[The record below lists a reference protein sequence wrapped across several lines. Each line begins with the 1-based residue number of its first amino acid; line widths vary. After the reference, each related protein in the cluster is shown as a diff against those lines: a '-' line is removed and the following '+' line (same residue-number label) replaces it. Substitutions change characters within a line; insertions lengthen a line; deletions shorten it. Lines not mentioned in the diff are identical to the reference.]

1 MRTFAI
7 AGRPVGDGHPC
18 FIIAEAGSNHD
29 GDLRR
34 AFQLVD
40 IAADSG
46 ADAVKFQTFRAK
58 NLYPRTEVRP
68 RYLRKLGIKKTIYQ
82 TIADMEMPFEWLKPL
97 AARCK
102 KRGIQFMST
111 PFDEEC
117 ADRMNPF
124 VPAYKIASYEMTHI
138 PLLRHVAAKRK
149 PLIISTGAATL
160 AEIDRAFAALRRGPI
175 ALMQCTAKYPAPPE
189 SMNLLTIPAM
199 KRRYGI
205 PVGLSDH
212 SATASTAAVAAVVLG
227 ANLLEKHF
235 TVSRS
240 LKGPDHSYAIEPD
253 DLHGMIRAV
262 RDAEK
267 MAGDGVKRP
276 HPVERELREYRR
288 GLFTLSPVG
297 RGERFTAAN
306 VGVLRRGGKPETSL
320 RPEHY
325 PSLLGRRAARELPA
339 HHLLSRSDVA
349 R

>member
-1 MRTFAI
+1 MRSFAI
-7 AGRPVGDGHPC
+7 AGRPIGDGHPC

-40 IAADSG
+40 IAADCG

-68 RYLRKLGIKKTIYQ
+68 RYLRKLGVKKTIYQ

-97 AARCK
+97 AARCRK
-102 KRGIQFMST
+102 LGIQFMST
-111 PFDEEC
+111 PFDEDC
-117 ADRMNPF
+117 ADRMDPF

-138 PLLRHVAAKRK
+138 PLLRHVASKGK
-149 PLIISTGAATL
+149 PLIISTGAATR
-160 AEIDRAFAALRRGPI
+160 AEIDRVLSSMRPGPV

-199 KRRYGI
+199 KRRYGV

-212 SATASTAAVAAVVLG
+212 SETAATAAVAAVVLG

-253 DLHGMIRAV
+253 GLRGMIRAV

-267 MAGDGVKRP
+267 MMGDGIKRP
-276 HPVERELREYRR
+276 HQVERELREYRR
-288 GLFTLSPVG
+288 GLFTLAPVE

-325 PSLLGRRAARELPA
+325 PSLLGRRAARDLPPY
-339 HHLLSRSDVA
+339 HLMSRSDVS